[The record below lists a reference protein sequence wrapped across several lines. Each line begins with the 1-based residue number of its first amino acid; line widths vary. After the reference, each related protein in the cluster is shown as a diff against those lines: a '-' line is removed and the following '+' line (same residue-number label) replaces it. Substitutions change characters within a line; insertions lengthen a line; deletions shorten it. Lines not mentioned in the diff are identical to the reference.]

1 MSNDSSVE
9 RRAVLAVL
17 AAAAKEAEELLASGE
32 ELTEEARSEGDRRL
46 RLFMS
51 VARQSAR

>member
-1 MSNDSSVE
+1 MSNDSSLE

-32 ELTEEARSEGDRRL
+32 ELTQETRGEADRRL

-51 VARQSAR
+51 VVRQSAR

>member
-1 MSNDSSVE
+1 MSNDSGLE

-17 AAAAKEAEELLASGE
+17 AATAKEAEELLASGE
-32 ELTEEARSEGDRRL
+32 ELTRETRDEAGRRL

-51 VARQSAR
+51 VVRQSVR